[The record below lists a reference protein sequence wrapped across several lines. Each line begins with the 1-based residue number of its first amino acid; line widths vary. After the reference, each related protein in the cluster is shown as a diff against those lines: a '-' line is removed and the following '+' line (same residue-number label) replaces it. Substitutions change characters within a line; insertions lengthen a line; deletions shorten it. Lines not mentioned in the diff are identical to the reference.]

1 MEHESIYTMRSLFLA
16 FAILTSTL
24 ASAQVQ
30 TIQPLDSTGL
40 TREILALRHEVENI
54 QLNLGK
60 SENQFKRGILVATL
74 GYSVTIAGGLMLGR
88 KYDDLGKSLLVAG
101 GAAGIT
107 GTFLMVDA
115 FKFLGRA
122 SRPQSRSKY

>member
-1 MEHESIYTMRSLFLA
+1 MKILFLA
-16 FAILTSTL
+16 VAIFASAL
-24 ASAQVQ
+24 ASAQVK
-30 TIQPLDSTGL
+30 TTYPLDSAGL
-40 TREILALRHEVENI
+40 NQEILALRNEVSNI

-60 SENQFKRGILVATL
+60 SENRFKRGILVATL

-88 KYDDLGKSLLVAG
+88 KYDNVGKSLLIAG
-101 GAAGIT
+101 GAAGVT

-122 SRPQSRSKY
+122 SRPQNRSKY